1 MTMKSNNTHLR
12 VGESLLR
19 RFEEIHDYIYA
30 NEGLSSHQTL
40 NEFIKILFIKIFDEN
55 QSTQQ
60 FYITAAELTHN
71 SEDVSRRII
80 KLFQFAKQEYQD
92 IFEESDSLNM
102 SSKTLSF
109 IVNKLQHVNLVNDSN
124 DASGLAF
131 QKFLSHHEKEGR
143 GQFFTPQPV
152 IDFCVKMI
160 DPQPHETIIDPCCGS
175 GGFLYS
181 SLKYLQTLNQ
191 NFDSNSFIAS
201 SLCGIDIN
209 KDIAKIAKMKL
220 LLEANT
226 PNNIICSN
234 SLDDIDT
241 LQLQINAQ
249 SNSKFEGFDILLTNP
264 PFGTS
269 GKITD
274 PYILHKYDMGYKWK
288 SDGNICVKTKTLSN
302 GQPAEILFI
311 ERCLQLLK
319 EGGRMGIVLPNG
331 HFENPS
337 LDYLRYY
344 IKQKAKILGVVNLPQ
359 ETFIPYGTG
368 VKTSLLFLEKQTL
381 NYDLEY
387 PLFFGKITKLGYQ
400 GNKNGTPIY
409 RKDKLGN
416 IVLKNGTPII
426 DEDFT
431 NVLADYKQYKLNGCR
446 SFDSLSY
453 VVDYNELNSRL
464 DYDFYSP
471 ANHDILNKISASSV
485 KLGDV
490 VDIVK
495 TKSPKLKNK
504 ELDVEYVE
512 LSDINAHSL
521 EIINS
526 TNYKVHELP
535 SRASY
540 ELKESDIITAVAGN
554 SIGTEKHAS
563 AIVTKR
569 HEDCICTNGLRILR
583 NPKIDK
589 HYLLFYL
596 RSELFLNQV
605 MMYRTGAAIPSLS
618 DKDLANIMVYIP
630 NDDVIKQISARVQRS
645 LAMRIESSQILDSIS
660 L

>member
-1 MTMKSNNTHLR
+1 MTNNNTNLR
-12 VGESLLR
+12 MGESLLR

-30 NEGLSSHQTL
+30 NEGLSSQQTL
-40 NEFIKILFIKIFDEN
+40 NEFVKILFVKIVDEN
-55 QSTQQ
+55 YNHQQ
-60 FYITAAELTHN
+60 FYITALELKHN
-71 SEDVSRRII
+71 TDAVYNRINR
-80 KLFQFAKQEYQD
+80 LFQFAKSEYQD
-92 IFEESDSLNM
+92 IFDETDSLNI
-102 SSKTLSF
+102 SSTTLAF
-109 IVNKLQHVNLVNDSN
+109 IVSKLQNVSLVDLSN

-131 QKFLSHHEKEGR
+131 QKFLSHYEKEGR

-152 IDFCVKMI
+152 IDFCVKI
-160 DPQPHETIIDPCCGS
+160 IAPQLNETIIDPCCGS

-181 SLKYLQTLNQ
+181 ALKYVQTENQ
-191 NFDSNSFIAS
+191 NIDSAS
-201 SLCGIDIN
+201 YVSSNLYGVDIN
-209 KDIAKIAKMKL
+209 KDIAKIAKMKM
-220 LLEANT
+220 LLESNSQ
-226 PNNIICSN
+226 NNIICSN
-234 SLDDIDT
+234 SLADIDS
-241 LQLQINAQ
+241 LQLQLNIHDTN
-249 SNSKFEGFDILLTNP
+249 KFEGFDILLTNP

-274 PYILHKYDMGYKWK
+274 PDILYKYDMGYKWK
-288 SDGNICVKTKTLSN
+288 NNGNKSVKTNVLSN

-344 IKQKAKILGVVNLPQ
+344 IKQKAKILGVINLPQ

-368 VKTSLLFLEKQTL
+368 VKTSLLFLEKQSS
-381 NYDLEY
+381 NDELEY

-409 RKDKLGN
+409 KKTENGN
-416 IVLKNGTPII
+416 FELKNGEPVI
-426 DEDFT
+426 DEDFS
-431 NVLADYKQYKLNGCR
+431 NVLADYREYKQNGCR
-446 SFDSLSY
+446 TFESQSF
-453 VVDYNELNSRL
+453 VIDYNELNGRL

-471 ANHDILNKISASSV
+471 ANHEMLNKISSSSV
-485 KLGDV
+485 KLGDI

-495 TKSPKLKNK
+495 VKSPRLKNK
-504 ELDVEYVE
+504 ELAVDYIE

-526 TNYKVHELP
+526 TTYKVHELP

-563 AIVTKR
+563 ALVTRK
-569 HEDCICTNGLRILR
+569 HVDCICTNGLRVLR
-583 NPKIDK
+583 NPRIDR
-589 HYLLFYL
+589 HYLLYYL
-596 RSELFLNQV
+596 RSNLFLKQV

>member
-1 MTMKSNNTHLR
+1 M
-12 VGESLLR
+12 
-19 RFEEIHDYIYA
+19 
-30 NEGLSSHQTL
+30 
-40 NEFIKILFIKIFDEN
+40 
-55 QSTQQ
+55 
-60 FYITAAELTHN
+60 
-71 SEDVSRRII
+71 
-80 KLFQFAKQEYQD
+80 
-92 IFEESDSLNM
+92 
-102 SSKTLSF
+102 
-109 IVNKLQHVNLVNDSN
+109 
-124 DASGLAF
+124 
-131 QKFLSHHEKEGR
+131 
-143 GQFFTPQPV
+143 
-152 IDFCVKMI
+152 
-160 DPQPHETIIDPCCGS
+160 
-175 GGFLYS
+175 
-181 SLKYLQTLNQ
+181 
-191 NFDSNSFIAS
+191 
-201 SLCGIDIN
+201 
-209 KDIAKIAKMKL
+209 
-220 LLEANT
+220 
-226 PNNIICSN
+226 
-234 SLDDIDT
+234 
-241 LQLQINAQ
+241 
-249 SNSKFEGFDILLTNP
+249 
-264 PFGTS
+264 
-269 GKITD
+269 
-274 PYILHKYDMGYKWK
+274 
-288 SDGNICVKTKTLSN
+288 
-302 GQPAEILFI
+302 
-311 ERCLQLLK
+311 
-319 EGGRMGIVLPNG
+319 
-331 HFENPS
+331 
-337 LDYLRYY
+337 RYY
-344 IKQKAKILGVVNLPQ
+344 IKHKAKILGVVNLPQ

-368 VKTSLLFLEKQTL
+368 VKTSLLFMEKQTL
-381 NYDLEY
+381 NNDLEY
-387 PLFFGKITKLGYQ
+387 PIFFGKITKLGYQ

-464 DYDFYSP
+464 DYDYYSP

-485 KLGDV
+485 KHGDV

-569 HEDCICTNGLRILR
+569 HEDCICTNGLRVLR

-589 HYLLFYL
+589 YYLLFYL
-596 RSELFLNQV
+596 RSNLFLQQV

-630 NDDVIKQISARVQRS
+630 NSEVIKQISGRVQRS
-645 LAMRIESSQILDSIS
+645 LAMRLESSRILDSIS

>member
-1 MTMKSNNTHLR
+1 MKSSVNNSKK
-12 VGESLLR
+12 GESLLR

-30 NEGLSSHQTL
+30 NEGLSSQQTL
-40 NEFIKILFIKIFDEN
+40 NEFVKILFVKIVDEG
-55 QSTQQ
+55 QEHQQ
-60 FYITAAELTHN
+60 FYVTASELAHN
-71 SEDVSRRII
+71 TQSVYDRIDQ
-80 KLFQFAKQEYQD
+80 LFQTAKTEYRD
-92 IFEESDSLNM
+92 IFDTTDLLNI

-109 IVNKLQHVNLVNDSN
+109 IVSKLQYVDLTNDSN

-131 QKFLSHHEKEGR
+131 QKFLSHYEKEGR

-152 IDFCVKMI
+152 IDFCVKI
-160 DPQPHETIIDPCCGS
+160 IAPQKNETIIDPCCGS

-181 SLKYLQTLNQ
+181 ALKYVQAEDQDLDNASYI
-191 NFDSNSFIAS
+191 SNN
-201 SLCGIDIN
+201 LYGVDIN

-344 IKQKAKILGVVNLPQ
+344 IKQKAKILGVINLPQ

-381 NYDLEY
+381 TNELKY

-416 IVLKNGTPII
+416 IVLKNGMPII

-453 VVDYNELNSRL
+453 IVDYNELNSRL

-540 ELKESDIITAVAGN
+540 ELKEFDIITAVAGN

-563 AIVTKR
+563 ALVTSK

-596 RSELFLNQV
+596 RSELFLKQV

-630 NDDVIKQISARVQRS
+630 SEEMVKQISERVQRS

>member
-1 MTMKSNNTHLR
+1 MKSSVNNSKT
-12 VGESLLR
+12 GESLLR

-30 NEGLSSHQTL
+30 NEGLSSQQTL
-40 NEFIKILFIKIFDEN
+40 NEFVKILFVKIVDEG
-55 QSTQQ
+55 QEHQQ
-60 FYITAAELTHN
+60 FYVTASELAHN
-71 SEDVSRRII
+71 TQSVYDRIDQ
-80 KLFQFAKQEYQD
+80 LFQTAKTEYRD
-92 IFEESDSLNM
+92 IFDTTDLLNI

-109 IVNKLQHVNLVNDSN
+109 IVSKLQYVNLTNGSN

-131 QKFLSHHEKEGR
+131 QKFLSHYEKEGR

-152 IDFCVKMI
+152 IDFCVKI
-160 DPQPHETIIDPCCGS
+160 IAPQKNETIIDPCCGS

-181 SLKYLQTLNQ
+181 ALKYVQAEDQDLDNASYI
-191 NFDSNSFIAS
+191 SNN
-201 SLCGIDIN
+201 LYGVDIN

-220 LLEANT
+220 MLESNIT
-226 PNNIICSN
+226 NNIICDN
-234 SLDDIDT
+234 SLGDIDS
-241 LQLQINAQ
+241 LQLQINAHNT
-249 SNSKFEGFDILLTNP
+249 SRFEGFDILLTNP
-264 PFGTS
+264 PFGTA

-274 PYILHKYDMGYKWK
+274 PCILSKYDLGYKWK
-288 SDGNICVKTKTLSN
+288 TIENKSVKTNILSN

-344 IKQKAKILGVVNLPQ
+344 IKQKAKILGVINLPQ

-381 NYDLEY
+381 TNELKY

-409 RKDKLGN
+409 LKDAFGN
-416 IVLKNGTPII
+416 TIVNNGIPQI
-426 DEDFT
+426 DEDFSD
-431 NVLADYKQYKLNGCR
+431 VLSDFKQYKQCGCKT
-446 SFDSLSY
+446 FDSLSF
-453 VVDYNELNSRL
+453 VIDYNELNSRL

-471 ANHDILNKISASSV
+471 ANHEVLNKISASSV
-485 KLGDV
+485 KLGDI

-495 TKSPKLKNK
+495 IKSPRLKNK
-504 ELDVEYVE
+504 ELDVNYIE

-535 SRASY
+535 SRASF

-569 HEDCICTNGLRILR
+569 HEDCICTNGLRVLR

-589 HYLLFYL
+589 YYLLFYL
-596 RSELFLNQV
+596 RSNLFLQQV

-630 NDDVIKQISARVQRS
+630 NSEVIKQISGRVQRS
-645 LAMRIESSQILDSIS
+645 LAMRLESSQILDSIS

>member
-1 MTMKSNNTHLR
+1 MKSSVNNSKK
-12 VGESLLR
+12 GESLLR

-30 NEGLSSHQTL
+30 NEGLSSQQTL
-40 NEFIKILFIKIFDEN
+40 NEFVKILFVKIVDEG
-55 QSTQQ
+55 QEYQQ
-60 FYITAAELTHN
+60 FYVTASELAHN
-71 SEDVSRRII
+71 TQSVYDRIDQ
-80 KLFQFAKQEYQD
+80 LFQTAKTEYRD
-92 IFEESDSLNM
+92 IFDTTDLLNI

-109 IVNKLQHVNLVNDSN
+109 IVSKLQYVNLTNDSN

-131 QKFLSHHEKEGR
+131 QKFLSHYEKEGR

-152 IDFCVKMI
+152 IDFCVKI
-160 DPQPHETIIDPCCGS
+160 IAPQKNETIIDPCCGS

-181 SLKYLQTLNQ
+181 ALKYVQEEDQDLDNASYI
-191 NFDSNSFIAS
+191 SNN
-201 SLCGIDIN
+201 LYGVDIN

-344 IKQKAKILGVVNLPQ
+344 IKQKAKILGVINLPQ

-381 NYDLEY
+381 TNELKY

-416 IVLKNGTPII
+416 IVLKNGMPII

-540 ELKESDIITAVAGN
+540 ELKEFDIITAVAGN

-563 AIVTKR
+563 ALVTSK

-596 RSELFLNQV
+596 RSELFLKQV

-630 NDDVIKQISARVQRS
+630 SEEMVKQISERVQRS

>member
-1 MTMKSNNTHLR
+1 MKSSVNNSKK
-12 VGESLLR
+12 GESLLR

-30 NEGLSSHQTL
+30 NEGLSSQQTL
-40 NEFIKILFIKIFDEN
+40 NEFVKILFVKIVDEG
-55 QSTQQ
+55 QEHQQ
-60 FYITAAELTHN
+60 FYVTASELAHN
-71 SEDVSRRII
+71 TQSVYDRIDQ
-80 KLFQFAKQEYQD
+80 LFQTAKSEYRD
-92 IFEESDSLNM
+92 IFDTTDLLNI

-109 IVNKLQHVNLVNDSN
+109 IVSKLQYVDLTNDSN

-131 QKFLSHHEKEGR
+131 QKFLSHYEKEGR

-152 IDFCVKMI
+152 IDFCVKI
-160 DPQPHETIIDPCCGS
+160 IAPQKNETIIDPCCGS

-181 SLKYLQTLNQ
+181 ALKYVQAEDQDLDNASYI
-191 NFDSNSFIAS
+191 SNN
-201 SLCGIDIN
+201 LYGVDIN

-226 PNNIICSN
+226 SNNIICSN

-344 IKQKAKILGVVNLPQ
+344 IKQKAKILGVINLPQ

-381 NYDLEY
+381 TNELKY

-416 IVLKNGTPII
+416 IVLKNGMPII

-540 ELKESDIITAVAGN
+540 ELKEFDIITAVAGN

-563 AIVTKR
+563 ALVTSK

-596 RSELFLNQV
+596 RSELFLKQV

-630 NDDVIKQISARVQRS
+630 SEEMVKQISERVQRS

>member
-1 MTMKSNNTHLR
+1 MKSSVNNSKK
-12 VGESLLR
+12 GESLLR

-30 NEGLSSHQTL
+30 NEGLSSQQTL
-40 NEFIKILFIKIFDEN
+40 NEFIKILFVKIVDEG
-55 QSTQQ
+55 QEHQQ
-60 FYITAAELTHN
+60 FYVTASELAHN
-71 SEDVSRRII
+71 TQSVYDRIDQ
-80 KLFQFAKQEYQD
+80 LFQTAKTEYRD
-92 IFEESDSLNM
+92 IFDTTDLLNI

-109 IVNKLQHVNLVNDSN
+109 IVSKLQYVNLTNDSN

-131 QKFLSHHEKEGR
+131 QKFLSHYEKEGR

-152 IDFCVKMI
+152 IDFCVKI
-160 DPQPHETIIDPCCGS
+160 IAPQKNETIIDPCCGS

-181 SLKYLQTLNQ
+181 ALKYVQAEDQDLDNASYI
-191 NFDSNSFIAS
+191 SNN
-201 SLCGIDIN
+201 LYGVDIN

-344 IKQKAKILGVVNLPQ
+344 IKQKAKILGVINLPQ

-381 NYDLEY
+381 TNELKY

-416 IVLKNGTPII
+416 IVLKNGMPII

-540 ELKESDIITAVAGN
+540 ELKEFDIITAVAGN

-563 AIVTKR
+563 ALVTSK

-596 RSELFLNQV
+596 RSELFLKQV

-630 NDDVIKQISARVQRS
+630 SEEMVKQISERVQRS

>member
-1 MTMKSNNTHLR
+1 MKSSVNNSKK
-12 VGESLLR
+12 GESLLR

-30 NEGLSSHQTL
+30 NEGLSSQQTL
-40 NEFIKILFIKIFDEN
+40 NEFVKILFVKIVDEG
-55 QSTQQ
+55 QEHQQ
-60 FYITAAELTHN
+60 FYVTASELAHN
-71 SEDVSRRII
+71 TQSVYDRIDQ
-80 KLFQFAKQEYQD
+80 LFQTAKTEYRD
-92 IFEESDSLNM
+92 IFDTTDLLNI

-109 IVNKLQHVNLVNDSN
+109 IVSKLQYVNLTNDSN

-131 QKFLSHHEKEGR
+131 QKFLSHYEKEGR

-152 IDFCVKMI
+152 IDFCVKI
-160 DPQPHETIIDPCCGS
+160 IAPQKNETIIDPCCGS

-181 SLKYLQTLNQ
+181 ALKYVQAEDQDLDNASYI
-191 NFDSNSFIAS
+191 SNN
-201 SLCGIDIN
+201 LYGVDIN

-344 IKQKAKILGVVNLPQ
+344 IKQKAKILGVINLPQ

-381 NYDLEY
+381 TNELKY

-416 IVLKNGTPII
+416 IVLKNGMPII

-540 ELKESDIITAVAGN
+540 ELKEFDIITAVAGN

-563 AIVTKR
+563 ALVTSK

-596 RSELFLNQV
+596 RSELFLKQV

-630 NDDVIKQISARVQRS
+630 SEEMVKQISERVQRS

>member
-1 MTMKSNNTHLR
+1 MKSSVNNSKK
-12 VGESLLR
+12 GESLLR

-30 NEGLSSHQTL
+30 NEGLSSQQTL
-40 NEFIKILFIKIFDEN
+40 NEFVKILFVKIVDEG
-55 QSTQQ
+55 QEHQQ
-60 FYITAAELTHN
+60 FYVTASELAHN
-71 SEDVSRRII
+71 TQSVYDRIDQ
-80 KLFQFAKQEYQD
+80 LFQTAKAEYLD
-92 IFEESDSLNM
+92 IFDTTDLLNI

-109 IVNKLQHVNLVNDSN
+109 IVSKLQYVNLTNDSN

-131 QKFLSHHEKEGR
+131 QKFLSHYEKEGR

-152 IDFCVKMI
+152 IDFCVKI
-160 DPQPHETIIDPCCGS
+160 IAPQKNETIIDPCCGS

-181 SLKYLQTLNQ
+181 ALKYVQAEDQDLDNASYI
-191 NFDSNSFIAS
+191 SNN
-201 SLCGIDIN
+201 LYGVDIN

-220 LLEANT
+220 MLESNIT
-226 PNNIICSN
+226 NNIICDN
-234 SLDDIDT
+234 SLGDIDS
-241 LQLQINAQ
+241 LQLQINAHNT
-249 SNSKFEGFDILLTNP
+249 SRFEGFDILLTNP
-264 PFGTS
+264 PFGTA

-274 PYILHKYDMGYKWK
+274 PCILRKYDMGYKWK
-288 SDGNICVKTKTLSN
+288 TIGNKSVKTNILSN

-344 IKQKAKILGVVNLPQ
+344 IKQKAKILGVINLPQ

-381 NYDLEY
+381 TNELKY

-409 RKDKLGN
+409 LKDAFGN
-416 IVLKNGTPII
+416 TIIDNGVPQI
-426 DEDFT
+426 DEDFSD
-431 NVLADYKQYKLNGCR
+431 VLSDYKQYKQYGCR

-453 VVDYNELNSRL
+453 VIDYNELNSRL

-471 ANHDILNKISASSV
+471 ANHEVLNKISASSV
-485 KLGDV
+485 KLGDI

-495 TKSPKLKNK
+495 IKSPRLKNK
-504 ELDVEYVE
+504 ELDVNYIE

-535 SRASY
+535 SRASF

-569 HEDCICTNGLRILR
+569 HEDCICTNGLRVLR

-589 HYLLFYL
+589 YYLLFYL
-596 RSELFLNQV
+596 RSNLFLQQV

-630 NDDVIKQISARVQRS
+630 NSEVIKQISGRVQRS
-645 LAMRIESSQILDSIS
+645 LAMRLESSQILDSIS